1 MGQPLQVSSTKIRK
15 MCNSNDTDGLK
26 ECIGIPRVSDY
37 IIENRLFKDN
47 LCEMDPLVFA
57 DFKDLGY

>member
-47 LCEMDPLVFA
+47 LCEMDP
-57 DFKDLGY
+57 